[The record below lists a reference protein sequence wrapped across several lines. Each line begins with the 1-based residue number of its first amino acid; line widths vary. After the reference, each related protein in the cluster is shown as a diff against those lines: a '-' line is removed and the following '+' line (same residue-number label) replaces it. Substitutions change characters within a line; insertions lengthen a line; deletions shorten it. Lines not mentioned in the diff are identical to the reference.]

1 MKGEYRKLDY
11 LEDEMIKGY
20 VIIVEVKWIP
30 EVKERTTI
38 KGMTKE
44 VIIDIRSRYANTLLT
59 TFITASATPI
69 ARSSPYHEILLCRWL
84 VGGDSYC
91 YRCDGK

>member
-20 VIIVEVKWIP
+20 VIIVDVKWIP
-30 EVKERTTI
+30 EEKERTTI

-44 VIIDIRSRYANTLLT
+44 VIIDLRS
-59 TFITASATPI
+59 
-69 ARSSPYHEILLCRWL
+69 
-84 VGGDSYC
+84 
-91 YRCDGK
+91 

>member
-20 VIIVEVKWIP
+20 VIIVDVKWIP

-38 KGMTKE
+38 KGMTQE
-44 VIIDIRSRYANTLLT
+44 VIIDLRSRYANTLLT
-59 TFITASATPI
+59 TFITASAAPI
-69 ARSSPYHEILLCRWL
+69 VRSSYHEILVCRWL
-84 VGGDSYC
+84 VACMQSVL
-91 YRCDGK
+91 

>member
-30 EVKERTTI
+30 EVKEITTI

-44 VIIDIRSRYANTLLT
+44 VIIDLRSRYANTLLT
-59 TFITASATPI
+59 TFITASATSI
-69 ARSSPYHEILLCRWL
+69 IRSSPYHDIL
-84 VGGDSYC
+84 DYC
-91 YRCDGK
+91 WWAGCKQSIL

>member
-1 MKGEYRKLDY
+1 M
-11 LEDEMIKGY
+11 
-20 VIIVEVKWIP
+20 KWIP

-44 VIIDIRSRYANTLLT
+44 VIIDIRSRYANTLLI

-69 ARSSPYHEILLCRWL
+69 VRSSYHEILLCRWL
-84 VGGDSYC
+84 AGCDSYC
-91 YRCDGK
+91 YRCDEKGEFKEFVLYPHGVVSII